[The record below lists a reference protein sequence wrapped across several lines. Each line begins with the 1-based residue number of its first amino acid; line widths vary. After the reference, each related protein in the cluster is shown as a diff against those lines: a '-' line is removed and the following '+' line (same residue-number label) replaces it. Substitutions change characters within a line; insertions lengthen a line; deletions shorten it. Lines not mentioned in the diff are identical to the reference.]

1 MSLKDLDDR
10 WLPELARRA
19 DALVRRVPKGREP
32 LGPAPVIE
40 RLRRVDDRWTTT
52 GPLALLREVPQL
64 GAVAIGALVLANGI
78 ALRSRTHPKPPV
90 AEQQQPQ
97 QTEAPEDDDGRL
109 GPNVGD
115 KVVLYI
121 AESRSHLERV
131 GSAQPD
137 GAAVAVVMFSNYRT
151 PAEVRDIVGP
161 LQVRRIFYRVPLPL
175 PQTSTHTAPVED
187 VVRDSKREF
196 GRFAGIRKREA
207 DELLRVAATIENDP
221 AQKADQ
227 EKDAAIALREV
238 SALKGTCRC
247 IYAVVVRSRLRLLLD
262 LLHVRGI
269 RAIDSSGSGG
279 VLESFEF
286 TALLPEEKS
295 VVTGGNQAG

>member
-19 DALVRRVPKGREP
+19 DALVRKIPKGGEP
-32 LGPAPVIE
+32 LGPAPVVE
-40 RLRRVDDRWTTT
+40 RLRRVDDRWTAT

-78 ALRSRTHPKPPV
+78 ALRSRVHPKPPV
-90 AEQQQPQ
+90 AAQQQQP
-97 QTEAPEDDDGRL
+97 TEAPETDEDGRL
-109 GPNVGD
+109 GPGVGD
-115 KVVLYI
+115 KVAIYV
-121 AESRSHLERV
+121 AESRAHLERV

-137 GAAVAVVMFSNYRT
+137 GAAVAVVMFSGYRT
-151 PAEVRDIVGP
+151 PAQVRDVVGP
-161 LQVRRIFYRVPLPL
+161 LQVRKIFFRVPLPL
-175 PQTSTHTAPVED
+175 PQTIVQTSPVQD
-187 VVRDSKREF
+187 LVRDSKRA
-196 GRFAGIRKREA
+196 FARYAAIRKRQA

-227 EKDAAIALREV
+227 EKDAALALREV
-238 SALKGTCRC
+238 AVLKGTCRC
-247 IYAVVVRSRLRLLLD
+247 VFAVVVRGRLRLLLD
-262 LLHVRGI
+262 LLQVPGI

-279 VLESFEF
+279 MLEDFTF

-295 VVTGGNQAG
+295 VVTGGNQSG